1 MIMQKAL
8 LAILL
13 LIFTQNAY
21 SQVLPTIQPGN
32 QPDSAGLK
40 KAKSK
45 VAKSVPAEYSTQI
58 IKFTTDE
65 DCDILIDGDNK
76 GHLRLNTMLKI
87 KLNKGQY
94 LLRVNGANA
103 ADQIN
108 ETLTVDETG
117 TERLYPISLK
127 AITDAR
133 VARGEA
139 IRQTELLKQAALQSR
154 ANLPKMDMAL
164 VEGGTFSM
172 GNNNGDGN
180 ERPVREVTVGSFYI
194 SKHLVTQAEWQAVMG
209 DNPSSNKCD
218 NCPVESITWDD
229 AQAYCKRKSELI
241 GLTCRLPTEAEWEY
255 AARGGNKSKAFI
267 YSGSNNI
274 DDVAWYDGN
283 AGGNTHPVGQ
293 KQPNELGLYDMTG
306 EAWEWCNDWYDETYY
321 RYGPSRNPQGA
332 STGSLRVI
340 RGGSWRS
347 SPVGCRVV
355 GRNYDLP
362 DYRSSGIGFRYVVSF

>member
-1 MIMQKAL
+1 MIMQKVL

-21 SQVLPTIQPGN
+21 SQVLPTIQPTN
-32 QPDSAGLK
+32 STDSGAQK
-40 KAKSK
+40 KAKPK
-45 VAKSVPAEYSTQI
+45 AAKSVQAEYSTQT

-76 GHLRLNTMLKI
+76 GHLKLNSMLKI

-94 LLRVNGANA
+94 LLRVKGANA

-117 TERLYPISLK
+117 SERLYPISLK
-127 AITDAR
+127 AVTDAR
-133 VARGEA
+133 VAGEET
-139 IRQTELLKQAALQSR
+139 IKQTELLKRTVLEKR
-154 ANLPKMDMAL
+154 ANLPKMDMVL
-164 VEGGTFSM
+164 VEGGSFDM
-172 GNNNGDGN
+172 GNNNGDNN
-180 ERPVREVTVGSFYI
+180 ERPVHHVTVSSFYI
-194 SKHLVTQAEWQAVMG
+194 SKYLVTQAQWQAVMG

-218 NCPVESITWDD
+218 NCPVDNITWDE
-229 AQAYCKRKSELI
+229 AQAYCQKKSELI

-255 AARGGNKSKAFI
+255 AARGGNKSNAFI

-274 DDVAWYDGN
+274 ADVAWYDGN
-283 AGGNTHPVGQ
+283 AGGSTHPVGQ

-306 EAWEWCNDWYDETYY
+306 EAWEWCRDWYDESYY
-321 RYGPSRNPQGA
+321 RYSPSQNPQGA
-332 STGSLRVI
+332 SEGSLRII

-347 SPVGCRVV
+347 SPQGCRAV

-362 DYRSSGIGFRYVVSF
+362 DYRSSGISLRIVVD